1 MPRVAWVVALV
12 LLALPPPLAR
22 LWQAHLT
29 THLLVQYPLLIAA
42 GALAGA
48 AIAGPGRARW
58 SAAPALLGAAL
69 TLGFWLLPR
78 WIDAALASPLT
89 DTTKAACLVGLVG
102 LPLGWGWSRAGPVLR
117 GFAFANAISML
128 AVMGWLQLVVP
139 ARLCNRYLLGDQRQL
154 GHALLAL
161 AAVMLVAGFGRALL
175 GRQSLPDQA
184 REPDMSYSQRGSA
197 DSAPVSCPAGTP
209 AVRAFA
215 NLGRVIVRPPGGAGS
230 NTNGRFD

>member
-12 LLALPPPLAR
+12 LLALLPPLAR

-89 DTTKAACLVGLVG
+89 DTTKAACLIGLVG

-128 AVMGWLQLVVP
+128 AVMGWLQLAVP
-139 ARLCNRYLLGDQRQL
+139 VRLCNAYLLSDQHLL
-154 GHALLAL
+154 GTDFLVAA
-161 AAVMLVAGFGRALL
+161 AAVILTLFAQAFVGRRAAKATSHAHMRQGAAGDGRT
-175 GRQSLPDQA
+175 A
-184 REPDMSYSQRGSA
+184 RR
-197 DSAPVSCPAGTP
+197 
-209 AVRAFA
+209 
-215 NLGRVIVRPPGGAGS
+215 
-230 NTNGRFD
+230 